1 MMVTK
6 PELPTAD
13 KIAGLIAA
21 QPPAH
26 ALLQEFYTDEAVYR
40 RDIERIFMRHW
51 LCAGHADMARAPG
64 DFFLVELA
72 GESVIIVR
80 GADRKLRA
88 LMNVC
93 RHRGSRVCLKAE
105 GNAKV
110 LVCPYHAWAYNLD
123 GSLRS
128 ARHMPEGF
136 DRQSY
141 GLKEI
146 ALKEVEGLVL
156 ISFAEKPIGLD
167 DAEAA
172 IRGAYAPYGWATA
185 KVAHRRSYHI
195 EANWKLAV
203 ENYLE
208 CYHCTPSHKE
218 YSKTHALEQPT
229 EVIAELNAAMEAR
242 TRRLGISIPHRVNW
256 SPSVDGQ
263 EAVRCFRYALYDG
276 VKTGSEDGSPLAP
289 LMGSFT
295 NFDGGVTSTHF
306 GPASFFVGYTDHG
319 VIYRFIPKTVA
330 TSEMEIIWL
339 VRGEAK
345 AGVDYDLEKLTWLWR
360 VTTDADKRITE
371 DNQLG
376 VNSRFYAPGP
386 YAPMEANA
394 QAYIAWYLAEIGDPP
409 PVAPKPAGRKKAKSA
424 A

>member
-1 MMVTK
+1 MAD
-6 PELPTAD
+6 LPGTSPAG
-13 KIAGLIAA
+13 KIAALIEA

-26 ALLQEFYTDEAVYR
+26 ALLRDFYLDDAVYG
-40 RDIERIFMRHW
+40 RDLERIFMRHW

-64 DFFLVELA
+64 DFFTIEIA

-80 GADRKLRA
+80 GTDRKLRA

-93 RHRGSRVCLKAE
+93 RHRGSRVCLKSA

-128 ARHMPEGF
+128 ARHMPDGF
-136 DRQSY
+136 ERQAY
-141 GLKEI
+141 GLKQI
-146 ALKEVEGLVL
+146 TLKEVEGLVL
-156 ISFAEKPIGLD
+156 ISFAKDPIGLD

-172 IRGAYAPYGWATA
+172 IRGAYAPYGWSTA

-218 YSKTHALEQPT
+218 YSKTHALEQPA
-229 EVIAELNAAMEAR
+229 EVIADMNAAMEAR
-242 TRRLGISIPHRVNW
+242 TRRLGLSIPHHVNW
-256 SPSVDGQ
+256 SPSAEGQ
-263 EAVRCFRYALYDG
+263 EAVRSFRYALYDG
-276 VKTGSEDGSPLAP
+276 VRTGSEDGSPLAP

-295 NFDGGVTSTHF
+295 DFDGGVTSTHF

-319 VIYRFIPKTVA
+319 VIYRFFPKTVS
-330 TSEMEIIWL
+330 TSGMEIIWL
-339 VRGEAK
+339 VRGEATEG
-345 AGVDYDLEKLTWLWR
+345 ADYDLEKLTWLWR

-376 VNSRFYAPGP
+376 VNSRFYEPGP

-394 QAYIAWYLAEIGDPP
+394 QAYIAWYLAEIADAPP
-409 PVAPKPAGRKKAKSA
+409 PMRKSASRKKAKSA